1 MDYSINNSGNRT
13 TINMSGR
20 LTFDDQGN
28 FKQLLKE
35 LADDGA
41 EKWLL
46 DISGLEYIDSAGLGL
61 MLRAQSVAEKAG
73 KSMSMRVPQS
83 GQVAEILEIAQF
95 QTLIPTE

>member
-1 MDYSINNSGNRT
+1 MDYSINKSGNRT

-20 LTFDDQGN
+20 LTFDDQGG
-28 FKQLLKE
+28 FKQLLKD
-35 LADDGA
+35 LTDDDA

-83 GQVAEILEIAQF
+83 GQVNEILEIAQF